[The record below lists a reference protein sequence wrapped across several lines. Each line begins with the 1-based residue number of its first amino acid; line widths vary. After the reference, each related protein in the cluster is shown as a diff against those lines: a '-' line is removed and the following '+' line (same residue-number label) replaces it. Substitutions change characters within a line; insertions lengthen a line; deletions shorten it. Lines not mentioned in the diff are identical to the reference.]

1 MTTQPQT
8 GAAETAV
15 NRKVRV
21 GVVVSDKMDR
31 TIVVTI
37 ERASRHR
44 LYHKVVRRTKRYH
57 VDDPENR
64 ATLGDQVRIEECRP
78 ISKTKHWRLV
88 EVLTERDVAEVGA
101 EEIDVSLVDEVQRTA
116 ARAAA
121 EAATAEDSP
130 TGSDEAPSEQA
141 AEAEQA
147 AEPEAER
154 DDAPAETAA
163 GEDVEGESGD
173 ADAAERV
180 EP

>member
-1 MTTQPQT
+1 MTTQPQA

-15 NRKVRV
+15 NRKARV

-31 TIVVTI
+31 TIVVTV

-44 LYHKVVRRTKRYH
+44 LYRKVVRRTKRYH

-88 EVLTERDVAEVGA
+88 EVLTEHEVAEVAA

-121 EAATAEDSP
+121 EAATLEDGAIEPDEVPSGVPSEQVAEHEEGRDDAQ
-130 TGSDEAPSEQA
+130 TEAEAGDGEGESDEA
-141 AEAEQA
+141 EA
-147 AEPEAER
+147 PER
-154 DDAPAETAA
+154 A
-163 GEDVEGESGD
+163 GQ
-173 ADAAERV
+173 
-180 EP
+180 